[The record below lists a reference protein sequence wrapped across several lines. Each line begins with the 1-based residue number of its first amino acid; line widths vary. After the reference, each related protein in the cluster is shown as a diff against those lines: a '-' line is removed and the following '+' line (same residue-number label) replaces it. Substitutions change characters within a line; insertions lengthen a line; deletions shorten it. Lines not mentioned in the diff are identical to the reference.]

1 MSSLHSM
8 SRACSGGIAG
18 LLACAS
24 ILGCGAT
31 PTTRAVANTDV
42 TTQTSSGGQSRTTVR
57 ETSELGAN
65 GSQNTERTETVRTST
80 PAPTPPR
87 Q

>member
-1 MSSLHSM
+1 MSSLHSI
-8 SRACSGGIAG
+8 SASCTLGLAG

-24 ILGCGAT
+24 MTGCAT
-31 PTTRAVANTDV
+31 TPASRTVSNTDV
-42 TTQTSSGGQSRTTVR
+42 TTETSAGGQRRTTVR
-57 ETSELGAN
+57 ETSEQGAN
-65 GSQNTERTETVRTST
+65 GAQNTERTETVRTTT

>member
-8 SRACSGGIAG
+8 SRSSSIVVG

-24 ILGCGAT
+24 MVGCAAT
-31 PTTRAVANTDV
+31 PASRTVANTDV
-42 TTQTSSGGQSRTTVR
+42 TTQTASGGQSRTTVR
-57 ETSELGAN
+57 ETSEMGAN
-65 GSQNTERTETVRTST
+65 GSQNTERTETVRTTT